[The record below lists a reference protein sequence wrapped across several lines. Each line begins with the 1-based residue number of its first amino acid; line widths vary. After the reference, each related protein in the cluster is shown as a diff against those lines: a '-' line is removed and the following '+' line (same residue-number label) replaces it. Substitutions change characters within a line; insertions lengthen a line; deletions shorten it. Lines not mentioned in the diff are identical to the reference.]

1 MLYVEDVDGTH
12 IIDENGSKLE
22 YTVSYGETDF
32 VYVHRE
38 PIHVNSDGH
47 LDTED
52 RNIKVKYATL
62 GSHAVSKNQLDNQT
76 RPK

>member
-1 MLYVEDVDGTH
+1 MPYVT
-12 IIDENGSKLE
+12 DENGYHVTDDNGNKLE
-22 YTVSYGETDF
+22 YTVSYEKKDF

-52 RNIKVKYATL
+52 RNIK
-62 GSHAVSKNQLDNQT
+62 
-76 RPK
+76 